1 MLEIKNLFYKDILK
15 DINITIEDGS
25 FTLLAGK
32 NGSGKSCLLRC
43 IQGLYKY
50 KGEVI
55 YHNKDTVVSAKEKNW
70 DITGLVFQDAQM
82 QIVGQ
87 TVAKDLAFGLEMKH
101 YDKELIKAKVQE
113 SLKSFSIENLKDRA
127 PSSLSGG
134 EKRKVAIADIM
145 IMKPKVL
152 LLDEPFANLD
162 YDGVK
167 NILKLIVSLNKEGHT
182 IFLVTHEIEKVLA
195 LADNLIILEDGK
207 ILKQGLVKDLYDKV
221 PWEKVGLRVKGP
233 LETQSWLEE

>member
-1 MLEIKNLFYKDILK
+1 
-15 DINITIEDGS
+15 
-25 FTLLAGK
+25 
-32 NGSGKSCLLRC
+32 
-43 IQGLYKY
+43 
-50 KGEVI
+50 
-55 YHNKDTVVSAKEKNW
+55 
-70 DITGLVFQDAQM
+70 
-82 QIVGQ
+82 
-87 TVAKDLAFGLEMKH
+87 
-101 YDKELIKAKVQE
+101 
-113 SLKSFSIENLKDRA
+113 
-127 PSSLSGG
+127 
-134 EKRKVAIADIM
+134 